1 MNAVHG
7 GWDGLSFFANITQW
21 NGFAKDG
28 RQRED
33 DPSEWAIITVRV
45 TRCPL
50 MRRLGLHATLHREG
64 GIREKER
71 GRKQMDK

>member
-1 MNAVHG
+1 M
-7 GWDGLSFFANITQW
+7 GWPLFFANITQW

-28 RQRED
+28 RQREED
-33 DPSEWAIITVRV
+33 DPGEWAIITVRV

-64 GIREKER
+64 GRRKEGEG

>member
-1 MNAVHG
+1 MNAVH

-28 RQRED
+28 RQREED
-33 DPSEWAIITVRV
+33 DPGEWAIITVRV

-64 GIREKER
+64 GREGE
-71 GRKQMDK
+71 GERKQMDK